1 MFETEIIVIGAGA
14 AGLMCAAAAGQ
25 RGRRVV
31 VVDHVGQAGSKIL
44 ISGGGRCNFTNLGV
58 APDRYLSANPHF
70 VKSALK
76 QFSQTDFI
84 DMVRRHRIAF
94 HERRWGKLFCD
105 GSARAILDM
114 LLDECAVGR
123 VDIRLGHRVT
133 GLSKSDRFRLD
144 TDRGSFVAPRL
155 VLATGGLSIP
165 KMGATGFALD
175 AARRFGLA
183 VTETRPGLVPLRF
196 GGDELAWLRALSGI
210 SLEAEIS
217 LGKRRFREALLFTHR
232 GLSGP
237 AILQISNYW
246 RSGQAISVNLLPDD
260 DAIAVLAER
269 KASRPKAEL
278 KTILSELLPARL
290 AHGLVDSHLPNPT
303 MANLSKGQLAQ
314 AAALLNGWTLVP
326 TGSEGYGI
334 AEVTLGG
341 IDTDE
346 LSSKTLEAKKV
357 PGLHV
362 VGEAVDVTGWLGGY
376 NFQWAWSSGWCAGQA
391 V

>member
-1 MFETEIIVIGAGA
+1 MFGYDVIVIGAGA

-76 QFSQTDFI
+76 RFSQTDFV
-84 DMVRRHRIAF
+84 DMVRRHRIPY
-94 HERRWGKLFCD
+94 HERRWGQLFCD
-105 GSARAILDM
+105 GSARAIVEM
-114 LLDECAVGR
+114 LLAECASGQ
-123 VDIRLGHRVT
+123 VDFRLDHRVT
-133 GLSKSDRFRLD
+133 GLSKPDGFRLD
-144 TDRGSFVAPRL
+144 TDRGAFAAPRL

-175 AARRFGLA
+175 AARRFGLS

-196 GGDELAWLRALSGI
+196 GGDETAWLRALSGI

-246 RSGQAISVNLLPDD
+246 QPGQAISVNLLPDT
-260 DAIAVLAER
+260 DAAELLAER
-269 KASRPKAEL
+269 RSSRPKAEL
-278 KTILSELLPARL
+278 RTILAELLPARL
-290 AHGLVDSHLPNPT
+290 AHGLVDSALPNPT
-303 MANLSKGQLAQ
+303 MANLSKAQLAQ
-314 AAALLNGWTLVP
+314 AAGLLNGWTLVP
-326 TGSEGYGI
+326 TGSEGYGT

-341 IDTDE
+341 VDTAG
-346 LSSKTLEAKKV
+346 LSSKSFEAQAV
-357 PGLHV
+357 PGLHI